1 MEEDTVVKSFILGAL
16 TGGAVVW
23 FWGREIRELIDEKT
37 LGVREAVGDRL
48 EAAASGLQGTADR
61 LQRAKETIESG
72 LGGA

>member
-1 MEEDTVVKSFILGAL
+1 VVKSFILGAV

-23 FWGREIRELIDEKT
+23 FWGREIRELVEDKT
-37 LGVREAVGDRL
+37 LGMREAVADRL
-48 EAAASGLQGTADR
+48 QSAAGGLQGTADR